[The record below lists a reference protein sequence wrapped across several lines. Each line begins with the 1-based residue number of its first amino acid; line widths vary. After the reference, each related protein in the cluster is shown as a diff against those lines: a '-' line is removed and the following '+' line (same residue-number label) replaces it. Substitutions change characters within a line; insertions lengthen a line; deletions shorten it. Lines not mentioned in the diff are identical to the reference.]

1 MPSIPFVA
9 FLAGAVL
16 ASIPPLRQRVL
27 PVTKAVGQAGVSI
40 AAAALTGAEGVA
52 FAIWHGQPHQ
62 DPPAA

>member
-27 PVTKAVGQAGVSI
+27 PVTRAVGQAGLGV
-40 AAAALTGAEGVA
+40 AAAVLTGAAGVT
-52 FAIWHGQPHQ
+52 FAICHGEGQHDLPT
-62 DPPAA
+62 A